1 MLVCTLFGQSFA
13 LAHKNAFV
21 PARGEVVQ
29 AIDQG
34 AVAVHQHRPTLIVLH
49 VCLHPETAQE
59 HHPPEPAR
67 VQGGFEIGK
76 GPLVEWGRGNEE
88 DKVHPH
94 IRVVAP
100 RPPAVDKLL
109 AQKVLVPNVQAAE
122 DLNLWPFTAT
132 STTLRARPLQ
142 HAPHQP
148 SDLMLIKLI
157 MPPIRWRQLEAT
169 RKPMAAKVMQV
180 TGQFSPKIFQD

>member
-1 MLVCTLFGQSFA
+1 LE
-13 LAHKNAFV
+13 HKNAFV
-21 PARGEVVQ
+21 PARRVVVQ

-67 VQGGFEIGK
+67 VQGGLEIGK
-76 GPLVEWGRGNEE
+76 GPLVERGRGNEE

-109 AQKVLVPNVQAAE
+109 AQKVFVPSIQPAK
-122 DLNLWPFTAT
+122 DLDLWPFTT
-132 STTLRARPLQ
+132 SPAALVAKFLLYT
-142 HAPHQP
+142 PHQP

-157 MPPIRWRQLEAT
+157 MPPIWWRQSEA
-169 RKPMAAKVMQV
+169 
-180 TGQFSPKIFQD
+180 SI